1 MEKVL
6 IGALRAMREE
16 DENASFNVIVVDS
29 SPLYEGKL
37 ATLSSEGLAEMLL
50 CFRPNAAQGPRRF

>member
-1 MEKVL
+1 MHFDLTSRCCRSSLVEKVL

-29 SPLYEGKL
+29 SPLFEGETRTS
-37 ATLSSEGLAEMLL
+37 A
-50 CFRPNAAQGPRRF
+50 R